1 MPVRTP
7 ASPPD
12 VDIRQ
17 ITSPRPHRRA
27 TRPERAWSTALRGRD
42 RAVGTAMLAL
52 ASLIASSSAIAATA
66 ATEPPTDSHGDA
78 ASSSIELGF
87 DHDINHDIN
96 HDIDQDHDL
105 NTGSDGLSPVEV
117 EELLDDLLSDPL
129 HDGPEESAE
138 LVAMVSDEQGRPRTI
153 TIDPDVL
160 NPADTGGSVEQL
172 VGEDTI
178 LSIEWDET
186 WELFDDPDRHRQWAL
201 NAVSFESVWAQSTGA
216 GTTVAVIDSGI
227 APHPD
232 LAGRIVGGYDFIAA
246 TALTPSTTRDLSG
259 HGTHVAG
266 IIAATARNGIG
277 IHGAAPGVSLMPLRV
292 VSQDRSAKWSDI
304 AAAIRF
310 ATDHGA
316 SVINLSLGG
325 PNQSETVRAALDD
338 AAARGVVIVAAA
350 GNGGSDPTPIYPA
363 AFASTIGV
371 GAVDQNL
378 ARASFSTSGSWVE
391 VVAPGASVLSTS
403 AHGGLELRSGTSMA
417 APHVSALAAILNSAG
432 SNARG
437 PQIRSAITRGA
448 IDLAAPGWDPH
459 TGHGIIDPARSLS
472 WLNVTTQIPNPATS
486 ALRVLDT
493 RSSQP
498 LVANSTLRIP
508 VSSTRT
514 SNGTVVLNVTAVHPS
529 AAGFVTVWDCSGPP
543 VTSNLNFAAD
553 DTRANLVITGTDAD
567 GSVCVK
573 TSASTDV
580 VVDVVN
586 TDGFGEDFLPI
597 TPTRVLDTRLTSRVG
612 ADTSVAVD
620 LSSYLPG
627 GDRAV
632 VANVTSVHPASAGYL
647 SVFPCGA
654 QPTTSTLNFAAD
666 QTTAA
671 TTIVGTASSRICVHT
686 SATADILV
694 DITGSFSTRT
704 IAHSPVRALDTR
716 NSGIIAAGERIEV
729 PISSSTGLGLTE
741 AITATVT
748 AVEPMA
754 AGFVTV
760 WDCGAEPETSNL
772 NFAAFATVA
781 NAVISRVSAD
791 QRLCLRPSTATHLL
805 VDLTARS
812 APAGG

>member
-1 MPVRTP
+1 M
-7 ASPPD
+7 
-12 VDIRQ
+12 
-17 ITSPRPHRRA
+17 
-27 TRPERAWSTALRGRD
+27 TA
-42 RAVGTAMLAL
+42 VMLAL
-52 ASLIASSSAIAATA
+52 ASLIANSSATA
-66 ATEPPTDSHGDA
+66 ATDLPVDSHADG
-78 ASSSIELGF
+78 
-87 DHDINHDIN
+87 
-96 HDIDQDHDL
+96 
-105 NTGSDGLSPVEV
+105 TGSPVELGIGPDIDHDGDLNVDAEGPSSIDV
-117 EELLDDLLSDPL
+117 EELLDHLLSDP
-129 HDGPEESAE
+129 HGDGLGVSAE
-138 LVAMVSDEQGRPRTI
+138 LVATVSDDQGRPATV
-153 TIDPDVL
+153 TIDPDDL
-160 NPADTGGSVEQL
+160 DPAVPSESVEQL
-172 VGEDTI
+172 IGEDTI

-201 NAVSFESVWAQSTGA
+201 NTIPFESVWPQSTGT
-216 GTTVAVIDSGI
+216 GTIVAVIDSGI

-232 LAGRIVGGYDFIAA
+232 LAGRIIGGYDFIEA
-246 TALTPSTTRDLSG
+246 TALTPATTRDLSG

-277 IHGAAPGVSLMPLRV
+277 IHGAAPGVSVMPLRV
-292 VSQDRSAKWSDI
+292 VSGDRSARWSDI

-325 PNQSETVRAALDD
+325 PNHSETVRVALDD
-338 AAARGVVIVAAA
+338 AAARGVVIIAAA

-363 AFASTIGV
+363 AFDSTIGV

-378 ARASFSTSGSWVE
+378 ARASFSSSGSWVE
-391 VVAPGASVLSTS
+391 LVAPGTSVLSTA

-417 APHVSALAAILNSAG
+417 APHVSALAAILNSTG
-432 SNARG
+432 SNTRG

-448 IDLAAPGWDPH
+448 IDIAAPGWDPH

-472 WLNVTTQIPNPATS
+472 RLKATTQVPNPATS

-493 RSSQP
+493 RGSQP
-498 LVANSTLRIP
+498 LAANNTVRIP
-508 VSSTRT
+508 VAAGRTVTRPA
-514 SNGTVVLNVTAVHPS
+514 VLNVTAVHPS

-543 VTSNLNFAAD
+543 ATSSLNFAAD
-553 DTRANLVITGTDAD
+553 DTRANLVITGTDPE
-567 GSVCVK
+567 GSVCVT

-580 VVDVVN
+580 VIDVVN
-586 TDGFGEDFLPI
+586 TAGFGEDFSAV
-597 TPTRVLDTRLTSRVG
+597 TPMRVLDTRLTTRVG
-612 ADTSVAVD
+612 ANTSVAVD
-620 LSSYLPG
+620 LSPYLPS

-632 VANVTSVHPASAGYL
+632 VANVTSVHPTAAGYL

-654 QPTTSTLNFAAD
+654 RPTTSTLNFAAD

-671 TTIVGTASSRICVHT
+671 ATIVGTTSSRICVHT
-686 SATADILV
+686 SATTDILV
-694 DITGSFSTRT
+694 DITGSFSTST
-704 IAHSPVRALDTR
+704 IAHSPLRALDTR
-716 NSGIIAAGERIEV
+716 TTGIVAAGERIEV
-729 PISSSTGLGLTE
+729 PITSSTGLGHTD

-760 WDCGAEPETSNL
+760 WDCGIEPETSNL
-772 NFAAFATVA
+772 NFAASATVA

-791 QRLCLRPSTATHLL
+791 QRLCLRPSTTTHLL